1 MESKSKYFNLYKK
14 GRYGWFHVTS
24 FLTTDLKT
32 AVDFYKK
39 EWNIKTGNKIGN
51 YKVTG
56 L

>member
-1 MESKSKYFNLYKK
+1 MEYYNLYKK

-24 FLTTDLKT
+24 KKFNSLKE
-32 AVDFYKK
+32 ALNYYKI
-39 EWNIKTGNKIGN
+39 ELNIKIGNALSN

>member
-1 MESKSKYFNLYKK
+1 MEYYNLYKK

-24 FLTTDLKT
+24 LKT
-32 AVDFYKK
+32 DSLKNAIIFFKK
-39 EWNIKTGNKIGN
+39 EFSIKLGNELFN

>member
-1 MESKSKYFNLYKK
+1 MEHFNLYKL

-24 FLTTDLKT
+24 FKADSLKQ
-32 AVDFYKK
+32 AIEFYKK
-39 EWNIKTGNKIGN
+39 EFGITIGNKISN

>member
-1 MESKSKYFNLYKK
+1 MEYYNLYKR

-24 FLTTDLKT
+24 NKFNSLKD
-32 AVDFYKK
+32 ALIYYKK
-39 EWNIKTGNKIGN
+39 EWSIKIGVELFK

>member
-1 MESKSKYFNLYKK
+1 MKNFNLYKL

-24 FLTTDLKT
+24 FRFDNLKQ
-32 AVDFYKK
+32 AIDFYKK
-39 EWNIKTGNKIGN
+39 DFNITIGNKISN

>member
-1 MESKSKYFNLYKK
+1 MESFNLYKK

-24 FLTTDLKT
+24 CKSINLQGAINHF
-32 AVDFYKK
+32 KK
-39 EWNIKTGNKIGN
+39 EFSIKIGNELFN

>member
-1 MESKSKYFNLYKK
+1 MEYYNLYKK

-24 FLTTDLKT
+24 NKFNNLKE
-32 AVDFYKK
+32 ALNYYKD
-39 EWNIKTGNKIGN
+39 EWSVKIGKELYN

>member
-1 MESKSKYFNLYKK
+1 MEYYNLYKK

-24 FLTTDLKT
+24 CKFNNLIEALN
-32 AVDFYKK
+32 YYNK
-39 EWNIKTGNKIGN
+39 EWDIKIGKELFN